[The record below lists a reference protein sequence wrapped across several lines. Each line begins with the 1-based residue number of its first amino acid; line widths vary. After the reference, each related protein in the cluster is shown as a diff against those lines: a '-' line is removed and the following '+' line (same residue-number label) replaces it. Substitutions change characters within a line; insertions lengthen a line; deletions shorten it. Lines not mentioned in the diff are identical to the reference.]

1 MELEEHG
8 LQMKPIFVDDNCR
21 LPIKRRFLECTV
33 QVMRHDIEAPN
44 CALDKDQIETASL
57 RLQKLTEDGDTPDIA
72 IFSDYNKGLFASPDF
87 RLSNFYPEALTI
99 VDPKKGPIQ
108 KWHGCTIFKPNAKEA
123 TELSGLSNWR
133 DQCKYFQDTL
143 DCESVV
149 ITMGGEKVA
158 GVWKDEFF
166 EYRPSRPVHVE
177 SVIGAG
183 DCFAAFFAMAVGYGF
198 TVAESAEIAWNAGAV
213 YVQANMNRPIIP
225 GEVSWDGIV
234 EPEDLR
240 SRDFKLVFTN
250 GCFDLLH
257 EGHLNTLRFA
267 KDKGDKLV
275 VALNSDESIRKLK
288 GEGRPVKPLE
298 QRMAVMS
305 ALEMV
310 DFVVS
315 FPEETPAEVI
325 DKIKPDALV
334 KGGDWKTGTIVGEGV
349 VPEIYRAP
357 VVDGLSTT
365 GFLAG

>member
-1 MELEEHG
+1 
-8 LQMKPIFVDDNCR
+8 
-21 LPIKRRFLECTV
+21 
-33 QVMRHDIEAPN
+33 
-44 CALDKDQIETASL
+44 
-57 RLQKLTEDGDTPDIA
+57 
-72 IFSDYNKGLFASPDF
+72 
-87 RLSNFYPEALTI
+87 
-99 VDPKKGPIQ
+99 
-108 KWHGCTIFKPNAKEA
+108 
-123 TELSGLSNWR
+123 
-133 DQCKYFQDTL
+133 
-143 DCESVV
+143 
-149 ITMGGEKVA
+149 
-158 GVWKDEFF
+158 
-166 EYRPSRPVHVE
+166 
-177 SVIGAG
+177 
-183 DCFAAFFAMAVGYGF
+183 MAVGYGF